1 MPKTSK
7 MSFQKLHLNA
17 EETNSDDLS
26 NDPPPEEEEFPA
38 DLKFWFL
45 RRGTTAPDMAFPTYD
60 EFDHQVRTMS
70 QTIISSWA
78 QVQNFCLAGGDMIER
93 RWMKKSRKVRKS
105 LLLQAFPRMPKEHN
119 PGFRTLLWNDP
130 QPPKYPFHHVAE
142 EAVLWP
148 SLNLDDLSRPEPLLL
163 LLNARGRNHPEVFVS
178 SDVESLVLGFAMDV
192 LQQKYL
198 PGYEIGLQSQDD
210 ERPYAVL
217 RPFHRARLEEI
228 VDVHGMR
235 PCEGFYVLKIQSKV
249 LSFLVDI
256 SRLILHD
263 IDTLPAEVCSRS
275 SWIRSEISTD
285 HTGSG
290 QQASLG
296 EIAIEAAYQAPA
308 SVNLD
313 TLESLVLSRLEAA
326 QDHAWDLRQDP
337 TYFFEVMTEA
347 TTHYTGDG
355 SNNAGLRNDTRTE
368 WWLAM
373 TVALGECYANV
384 ALWNEVH
391 TLLHGLILLKEMLEP
406 GISGR
411 PSAEWPEHYLQ
422 AILELGGSVVGVS
435 LLHRHKLRDEVYC
448 SPPLRHF
455 WKERETSGVRAR
467 NAPFLIPRQ
476 AYSMEQF
483 PTLIAIL
490 TMRNVHHVYPLHQI
504 TEHIERL
511 LEADTSMAR
520 KITRLVGDRLAD
532 IQVLEEV
539 RRQLHQYCPEI
550 YCPGRTYKRSGVNQS
565 TSATLREYHSCKG
578 DLWDIYNV
586 IIENQW
592 DLFAPNDGQL
602 HYPAD
607 KPRSSQRVEQMQRA
621 ERRLDLMWSKFDE
634 AIGKIHEGQ
643 SIGDWMPAMDFSDR
657 TLQRTS
663 DWEPVEK
670 EIIDDGSPAP
680 SLDTGF
686 GSPLCQEG
694 EAISFR
700 TAASEMKSK
709 PKSRGTGRTEHTP
722 FIQAQIQV
730 LEEQVPGKPR
740 LFHLK
745 ERDLKVFHGLF
756 YQPSNENAVGK
767 IKFHDFLHAMSSVG
781 FSYQKMG
788 GSAWLFVP
796 PTEWATRGISFH
808 EPHGMDTKISFC
820 MARQIGRRLQRVY
833 GWGRS
838 TFVAE

>member
-192 LQQKYL
+192 LQQKYP

-532 IQVLEEV
+532 IQVLEE
-539 RRQLHQYCPEI
+539 
-550 YCPGRTYKRSGVNQS
+550 
-565 TSATLREYHSCKG
+565 
-578 DLWDIYNV
+578 
-586 IIENQW
+586 
-592 DLFAPNDGQL
+592 
-602 HYPAD
+602 
-607 KPRSSQRVEQMQRA
+607 RVEQMQRA